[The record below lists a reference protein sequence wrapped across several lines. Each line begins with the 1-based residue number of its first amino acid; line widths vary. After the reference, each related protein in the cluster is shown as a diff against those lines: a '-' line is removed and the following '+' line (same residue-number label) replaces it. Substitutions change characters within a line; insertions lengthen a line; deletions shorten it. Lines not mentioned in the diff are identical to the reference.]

1 MDFPAIADNVR
12 VISAQFAQ
20 ERRER
25 QQRRELSTSDFDLLK
40 AAGVHLT
47 GALAEHG
54 GLWESLSQSTRP
66 ICEVLRVLAHG
77 DSSVALV
84 AAMHPTVLSFWLATP
99 EVPPAHQAAW
109 QEQRSQLSQ
118 LAVDGQWWG
127 TITSEPGSGG
137 DIFQTKAVARP
148 DSDGRYR
155 ITGAKHFGSGSGI
168 TSYMMTTALPEGDS
182 GPDLFYLDMRGVPW
196 DGSQG
201 VTLANRWDGHGMT
214 ATQSHAMQFENFPAV
229 RCAWPDNIRM
239 LGATANA
246 FLSCT
251 FSAVI
256 AGIVETAIETARQQ
270 LEKRTASLRSYEQ
283 VEWTRVEM
291 EGWLIRQAYEG
302 MLRAV
307 ERKGPLARRDA
318 LLGKTAIAEL
328 AETVTGRICRVLGGG
343 TYARH
348 SPFGFWFEDVRA
360 LGFLRPPWVLAY
372 DQLFQGSFPTT

>member
-1 MDFPAIADNVR
+1 MDAIAVMDNVR
-12 VISAQFAQ
+12 AVSAQFAQ
-20 ERRER
+20 DRRER
-25 QQRRELSTSDFDLLK
+25 QQRRELSASDFDLLK
-40 AAGVHLT
+40 SAGLHLT
-47 GALAEHG
+47 GVLAEHG
-54 GLWESLSQSTRP
+54 GLWKSLSQSTRP
-66 ICEVLRVLAHG
+66 ISELLRVLAHG

-84 AAMHPTVLSFWLATP
+84 TAMHPTVLSFWYATP
-99 EVPPAHQAAW
+99 EVPPASQPAW
-109 QEQRSQLSQ
+109 EAQRSHLSQ
-118 LAVDGQWWG
+118 LAAEGQWWG

-137 DIFQTKAVARP
+137 DIFQSKAKARP
-148 DSDGRYR
+148 ESADRYR
-155 ITGAKHFGSGSGI
+155 MTGAKHFGSGSGI
-168 TSYMMTTALPEGDS
+168 TSFMVTVAVPEGEA
-182 GPDLFYLDMRGVPW
+182 GPDLFFLDMRGVPW

-201 VTLANRWDGHGMT
+201 VTLASRWDGHGMI
-214 ATQSHAMQFENFPAV
+214 ATQSHAMQFEDFPAT
-229 RCAWPDNIRM
+229 RIAWQGNLRT

-246 FLSCT
+246 FLSCS

-256 AGIVETAIETARQQ
+256 TGIVETAIDTARQQ
-270 LEKRTASLRSYEQ
+270 LEKRRSSLQAYEQ

-307 ERKGPLARRDA
+307 EQKGPLARRDA

-328 AETVTGRICRVLGGG
+328 AETVLGRICRIVGGG

-372 DQLFQGSFPTT
+372 DQLFQGSFPAS